1 LLFQKQAL
9 YVYFSSFN
17 LKAGTMKQL
26 FAWVILITFCTL
38 LNEVSAQD
46 NTDKNK
52 RDYPVSNFDKVY
64 MEGNYRVYLY
74 HSEKPFLKIEAP
86 SDDMYDAIEVD
97 SDGSSLKLSVRKKHF
112 NLSRI
117 ELHLGSPTLKD
128 LRVNGGIK
136 LTTDGY
142 LDVNDLDILLEG
154 GANVDMSLKAKNINV
169 KSEGGV
175 ILELRGVAETL
186 AVKVSGAGHVNARE
200 LTAREVTFRIEGVG
214 FGSVYATDLLDVKIE
229 GVGKVTYK
237 GQPEIKRIIEG
248 LGKVEQY

>member
-1 LLFQKQAL
+1 
-9 YVYFSSFN
+9 
-17 LKAGTMKQL
+17 MKQL
-26 FAWVILITFCTL
+26 FVWTILLALTF
-38 LNEVSAQD
+38 LNVVHAQD
-46 NTDKNK
+46 AFDKNK

-97 SDGSSLKLSVRKKHF
+97 SNRDSLKLSVRKKHF
-112 NLSRI
+112 NLNRI
-117 ELHLGSPTLKD
+117 ELHLGFPTLKE
-128 LRVNGGIK
+128 LKVSGEIK
-136 LTTDGY
+136 LTTDGF
-142 LDVNDLDILLEG
+142 LDVNDLDIIIEG

-169 KSEGGV
+169 KSEGAV
-175 ILELRGVAETL
+175 ILEMRGVAESL
-186 AVKVSGAGHVNARE
+186 GVKVSGAGHVNARE
-200 LTAREVTFRIEGVG
+200 LTCKDVTFRVEGVG

>member
-1 LLFQKQAL
+1 
-9 YVYFSSFN
+9 
-17 LKAGTMKQL
+17 MKQL
-26 FAWVILITFCTL
+26 FVGIILLSLSF
-38 LNEVSAQD
+38 LNVVDAQSAF
-46 NTDKNK
+46 DKNK
-52 RDYPVSNFDKVY
+52 RDYPVNNFDKVY
-64 MEGNYRVYLY
+64 MEGNYRVYVY

-112 NLSRI
+112 NLNRI
-117 ELHLGSPTLKD
+117 ELHLGSPTLKELKVSGD
-128 LRVNGGIK
+128 IK

-142 LDVNDLDILLEG
+142 LDVNDLDIEVEG
-154 GANVDMSLKAKNINV
+154 GASVDMSLKAKNIHVN
-169 KSEGGV
+169 SEGAV
-175 ILELRGVAETL
+175 ILELRGVAESL
-186 AVKVSGAGHVNARE
+186 SVKVSGAGHVNARE
-200 LTAREVTFRIEGVG
+200 LTCKEVNFRVEGVG

>member
-1 LLFQKQAL
+1 
-9 YVYFSSFN
+9 
-17 LKAGTMKQL
+17 MKQL
-26 FAWVILITFCTL
+26 FVWTILLSFSN
-38 LNEVSAQD
+38 LNIVKAQEPV
-46 NTDKNK
+46 DKNK

-64 MEGNYRVYLY
+64 IEGNYRVYLY
-74 HSEKPFLKIEAP
+74 HSDKPFLKIEAP

-97 SDGSSLKLSVRKKHF
+97 SDGSSLRLSVRKKNF
-112 NLSRI
+112 NLNRI
-117 ELHLGSPTLKD
+117 ELHLGFPILEELK
-128 LRVNGGIK
+128 VSGGIK

-154 GANVDMSLKAKNINV
+154 GANVDMSLKARNIHV

-175 ILELRGVAETL
+175 ILEMRGVAETL

-200 LTAREVTFRIEGVG
+200 LACKEVNFRVEGVG

>member
-1 LLFQKQAL
+1 
-9 YVYFSSFN
+9 
-17 LKAGTMKQL
+17 MKQY
-26 FAWVILITFCTL
+26 FVWTILLSLSL
-38 LNEVSAQD
+38 LSVVNAQ
-46 NTDKNK
+46 NLNDKNK

-86 SDDMYDAIEVD
+86 SDDMYDAIEVN
-97 SDGSSLKLSVRKKHF
+97 SDGGSLKLSVRKKHF
-112 NLSRI
+112 NLNRI
-117 ELHLGSPTLKD
+117 ELHLGFPTLKELEVSGD
-128 LRVNGGIK
+128 IK

-142 LDVNDLDILLEG
+142 LDVNDLDIKVEG
-154 GANVDMSLKAKNINV
+154 GASVDMSLKAKNITV
-169 KSEGGV
+169 ASAGAV
-175 ILELRGVAETL
+175 ILEMRGVAERL

-200 LTAREVTFRIEGVG
+200 LISKEVNFRVEGVG

-237 GQPEIKRIIEG
+237 GNPEIKRIIEG